1 MLCYFIANFICSN
14 MLRVVK
20 VRLYPNNQ
28 QQQSLAQAFGSC
40 RWLWNY
46 CLNLMN
52 QTYKETAKG
61 LSGYEVKKIIP
72 QLKKEYEWLKLTYS
86 QCLQQVCL
94 NLGVAFNNFFE
105 KRARY
110 PRFKSKHGKQSIQY
124 PQNVKVVDNCLS
136 LPKIGDVSAI
146 IHRPIEG
153 KVKTVTITKNCSNQY
168 FAAIL
173 FEDGKDKPEQ
183 KTEGKAIGID
193 LGLTHFA
200 ITSDGSKFNNPK
212 IFTKHEKNLKLKQQQ
227 LSRKQKRLS
236 VVLGVSPMNNFIK
249 KGSNNRIKAR
259 KKVAR
264 VHRKITNCREDFL
277 HKLSR
282 RIVNENQ
289 VIVVENLNVKGM
301 MQNHKLAQS
310 IQQVGWGMFCTML
323 KYKAE
328 MEGKIYQE
336 VDRFF
341 PSSKTCHVCLNQ
353 VKSLPLD
360 VRFWTCSHCKT
371 RHDRD
376 INAAINL
383 RDEGLRILTSDPA
396 LSQSARER
404 ASLTSGTGDKACRPG
419 VSRSKGGRKKSTTTL
434 SVGQEAYTVLEKSV

>member
-1 MLCYFIANFICSN
+1 

-20 VRLYPNNQ
+20 VRLYPDVQ

-46 CLNLMN
+46 CLNLTN
-52 QTYKETAKG
+52 QTYKETGFG

-72 QLKKEYEWLKLTYS
+72 QLKKEYEWLSLTYS

-105 KRARY
+105 KRAKY

-124 PQNVKVVDNCLS
+124 PQNVKVGVNYLT
-136 LPKIGDVSAI
+136 LPKIGDVTAV

-153 KVKTVTITKNCSNQY
+153 KVKTVTVSKNCSNQY

-173 FEDGKDKPEQ
+173 FDDGKEKPS
-183 KTEGKAIGID
+183 TSIEGKAIGID

-200 ITSDGSKFNNPK
+200 VTSDGSKFENPR
-212 IFTKHEKNLKLKQQQ
+212 IINKHEKNLKVKQQQ
-227 LSRKQKRLS
+227 LSRKE
-236 VVLGVSPMNNFIK
+236 

-289 VIVVENLNVKGM
+289 VICVENLNIKGM
-301 MQNHKLAQS
+301 MQNHKLSKA
-310 IQQVGWGMFCTML
+310 IHQVGWGRFCTML

-328 MEGKIYQE
+328 REGKVYRE

-341 PSSKTCHVCLNQ
+341 ASSKTCHVCLSQ
-353 VKSLPLD
+353 VSSLPLNI
-360 VRFWTCSHCKT
+360 RFWTCENCETK
-371 RHDRD
+371 HDRD

-383 RDEGLRILTSDPA
+383 RDEGLRILTS
-396 LSQSARER
+396 
-404 ASLTSGTGDKACRPG
+404 GTGDKACRPD

-434 SVGQEAYTVLEKSV
+434 SVGQEAHTVPQGQCG

>member
-1 MLCYFIANFICSN
+1 

-20 VRLYPNNQ
+20 VRLYPDAQ
-28 QQQSLAQAFGSC
+28 QQQSLAQAFGCC

-52 QTYKETAKG
+52 QTYKQTGKG
-61 LSGYEVKKIIP
+61 LSGYAVKKIIP
-72 QLKKEYEWLKLTYS
+72 QLKKEYEWLTLTYS

-94 NLGVAFNNFFE
+94 NLGVAFNNFFSARRCANE
-105 KRARY
+105 KRAKY

-124 PQNVKVVDNCLS
+124 PQNVKVADNYLS

-153 KVKTVTITKNCSNQY
+153 KVKTVTISKNCSNQY

-173 FEDGKDKPEQ
+173 FDDGKDKPESNA
-183 KTEGKAIGID
+183 EGKAIGID

-200 ITSDGSKFNNPK
+200 VTSDGSKFDNPR
-212 IFTKHEKNLKLKQQQ
+212 ILNKHEKNLKLKQQQ
-227 LSRKQKRLS
+227 LSRKQK
-236 VVLGVSPMNNFIK
+236 
-249 KGSNNRIKAR
+249 GSQNRIKAR

-264 VHRKITNCREDFL
+264 VHRKITNCRDDFL

-282 RIVNENQ
+282 RIVNESQ

-301 MQNHKLAQS
+301 MQNHKLAKS
-310 IQQVGWGMFCTML
+310 IHQVGWGMFCTML

-353 VKSLPLD
+353 VGSLPLD
-360 VRFWTCSHCKT
+360 VRFWTCENCHTK
-371 RHDRD
+371 HDRD
-376 INAAINL
+376 VNAAINL
-383 RDEGLRILTSDPA
+383 RDEGLRILTS
-396 LSQSARER
+396 
-404 ASLTSGTGDKACRPG
+404 GTGDKACCPD
-419 VSRSKGGRKKSTTTL
+419 VSRSKGGRKKSTTAL
-434 SVGQEAYTVLEKSV
+434 SVGQEAYTVPSGQCR